1 MSEETI
7 SSKKN
12 NGAFIAV
19 ILILTLMLGAMAYMW
34 SEKNT
39 ALNSCNN
46 KRKKA
51 ELENKQMTALAEE
64 HLGDMSDN
72 LLNDMGLMFSNYEEL
87 KQNGTED
94 QRQEIEAQQKQIVEL
109 MEKVRKG
116 ERTAAAY
123 YEARKQNKQLREI
136 MRGYVYEIDSLNT
149 LNLNLQNNLDQT
161 TMYLDR
167 TSVERDSA
175 KTLAD
180 QRNEKIKE
188 GQRLIAYPVRGFGL
202 RQKLGGL
209 TSEDNKARRIVQI
222 AADFTIAENALTNPG
237 NKNVYLQV
245 IDPSGKTLQ
254 NTSSNI
260 ITTENGKV
268 PYSDKK
274 SIDYRNQRIDVTVYY
289 SVRGQELTRGNYKV
303 QLFCQGQLIG
313 KDSFTLK

>member
-19 ILILTLMLGAMAYMW
+19 ILILTLMLGAMTYMW

-39 ALNSCNN
+39 SLNSCNN

-72 LLNDMGLMFSNYEEL
+72 LLNDMRLMFSNYEEL

-109 MEKVRKG
+109 MEKIRKG

-222 AADFTIAENALTNPG
+222 AAEFTIAENALTNPG